1 MLPHPLFIQT
11 VYVFKNYLF
20 CCFEHFTRHI
30 TVYSSKGLE
39 YNCHAV
45 LTESKYILSQLFFL
59 SGIFKKKKKRY
70 HGRGALSGF
79 FPCSLCPSHGRG
91 VWGQQEGTHFLRIR
105 RQGAELVTFL
115 FWWLLDFDFCPGEVA
130 MKPGQVILLSTSLHC
145 STVHS

>member
-59 SGIFKKKKKRY
+59 SGIFKKKKKKIPWERSTLWI
-70 HGRGALSGF
+70 LSMFIVSQSWQRCVRTAGGDPLPQNTQARSRAGY
-79 FPCSLCPSHGRG
+79 FP
-91 VWGQQEGTHFLRIR
+91 FLVAF
-105 RQGAELVTFL
+105 GL
-115 FWWLLDFDFCPGEVA
+115 WLLSRWSSYETWTSHTFIYKFT
-130 MKPGQVILLSTSLHC
+130 LLNSA
-145 STVHS
+145 